1 MNIKLYRTSTD
12 LIEIDNLI
20 EIDIRKAYTGAFIQ
34 INKIV
39 TFNEFDIWMP
49 YNNERIEDYTL
60 YHVSTSDNNMF
71 FNKNLSLCYGFILVQ
86 LNFNYIIRAYKK
98 PSIVVDVEYAKYV
111 DELYKNKIHDDV
123 KINEKHLKDICN
135 VSIGLMGKNHNK
147 SQVINVF
154 DTVREANTYKK
165 KYGGEIIPISWNGE
179 NEEIEHTCEYDDL
192 DDNYIIKPINNNN
205 NRVYGLVFKANQSLN
220 LVACS

>member
-1 MNIKLYRTSTD
+1 MNEKVREVVEFENHFSEFLKKQPEKVQNKIFKKNHCSYYNDLDKIMLNEYKTIPHYGRTSTD

-86 LNFNYIIRAYKK
+86 LNFNYIIRVQYIFY
-98 PSIVVDVEYAKYV
+98 SIK
-111 DELYKNKIHDDV
+111 
-123 KINEKHLKDICN
+123 
-135 VSIGLMGKNHNK
+135 
-147 SQVINVF
+147 
-154 DTVREANTYKK
+154 
-165 KYGGEIIPISWNGE
+165 
-179 NEEIEHTCEYDDL
+179 
-192 DDNYIIKPINNNN
+192 
-205 NRVYGLVFKANQSLN
+205 
-220 LVACS
+220 